1 MAGGEGVSI
10 AGPSSVCLVRG
21 RACLGVCTFSLCSSG
36 VGVCVRFL
44 SFALLVFAQRCK
56 RPKHTCIHFHRKVL
70 LRSSSPIKMSNRL
83 GVSVLARRADTHL
96 LAAVLRWLLLEA
108 SSWDSAKSVL
118 L

>member
-44 SFALLVFAQRCK
+44 SFALLMFAQRCK
-56 RPKHTCIHFHRKVL
+56 RPKYYLCSFPLQSIVAILFPHKNVEPSGSKCARPQGRYTPVG
-70 LRSSSPIKMSNRL
+70 SSFA
-83 GVSVLARRADTHL
+83 VALAGG
-96 LAAVLRWLLLEA
+96 
-108 SSWDSAKSVL
+108 K
-118 L
+118 